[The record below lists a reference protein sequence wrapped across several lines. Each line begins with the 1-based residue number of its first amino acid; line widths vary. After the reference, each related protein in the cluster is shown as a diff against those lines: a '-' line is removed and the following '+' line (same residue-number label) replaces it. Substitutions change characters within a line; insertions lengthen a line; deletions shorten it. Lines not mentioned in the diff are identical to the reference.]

1 MLCLRAVS
9 GLATA
14 LRKLATRTILQ
25 KVGQR
30 FQTVS
35 SDTCFRFICGDERN
49 YVVGEDFSVGFR
61 AIYRCQLCNQSVVK
75 S

>member
-1 MLCLRAVS
+1 MLCLGAVS
-9 GLATA
+9 GLAIA

-30 FQTVS
+30 FQAVS

-49 YVVGEDFSVGFR
+49 DVVGEDFSVGFR
-61 AIYRCQLCNQSVVK
+61 AIYGCQLRDPSVVK